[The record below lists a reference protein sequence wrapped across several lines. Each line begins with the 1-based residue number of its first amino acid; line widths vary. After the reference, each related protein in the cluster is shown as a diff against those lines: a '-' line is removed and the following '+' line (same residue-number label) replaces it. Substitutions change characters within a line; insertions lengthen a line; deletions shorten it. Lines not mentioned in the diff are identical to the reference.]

1 MGAGELGQSETREGV
16 KKMKTIS
23 QIDTEVVPVLALREP
38 EEGVIIMDSQFR
50 IIGLDRDARAI
61 LRSTIGYEY
70 SGDMVRLPA
79 HLESIVSRFAQ
90 SEESFV
96 HSNVDIGSTEFG
108 CRVFRV
114 QPLNGMMPGATY
126 ALHLR
131 RVPSMNHSLE
141 RVVEMYRLTERESE
155 ILKGI
160 SLGLTSKALAK
171 RMNISPNTVNS
182 FLRMIMIKLG
192 VTTRAGMVGLALKDS
207 ASCDTASIRAPRRR
221 GVGT

>member
-1 MGAGELGQSETREGV
+1 
-16 KKMKTIS
+16 MKTLSRIE
-23 QIDTEVVPVLALREP
+23 TETVPFLAVHEP

-50 IIGLDRDARAI
+50 ILGLDRDAHAI
-61 LRSTIGYEY
+61 LRNDGGHDNP
-70 SGDMVRLPA
+70 GDALRLPV
-79 HLESIVSRFAQ
+79 HLEDIVSRLAM
-90 SEESFV
+90 SDESFV
-96 HSNVDIGSTEFG
+96 QTNLEIGSTEYG
-108 CRVFRV
+108 CKVFRV
-114 QPLNGMMPGATY
+114 QPLNGTMPGATF

-131 RVPSMNHSLE
+131 RMPSMNHSLE
-141 RVVEMYRLTERESE
+141 KVVEMYRLTDRESE

-207 ASCDTASIRAPRRR
+207 AGSDSMAMRVPRRR

>member
-1 MGAGELGQSETREGV
+1 
-16 KKMKTIS
+16 MKTIS
-23 QIDTEVVPVLALREP
+23 HIETEVVPVLAPHEP

-50 IIGLDRDARAI
+50 ILGLDREAHAI
-61 LRSTIGYEY
+61 LGSHVGYEN
-70 SGDMVRLPA
+70 SVDAVRLPV
-79 HLESIVSRFAQ
+79 HLHAIVSRFAL
-90 SEESFV
+90 SEETFV
-96 HSNVDIGSTEFG
+96 YASVDIGTTEYG
-108 CRVFRV
+108 CKVFRV
-114 QPLNGMMPGATY
+114 QPLNGMMAGATF
-126 ALHLR
+126 ALHLKR
-131 RVPSMNHSLE
+131 TASMNQSLE
-141 RVVEMYRLTERESE
+141 KVVEMYRLTDRESE

-207 ASCDTASIRAPRRR
+207 AACDSASMRLPRRR